1 MEVQM
6 IGEGKVVIYLKGD
19 DIKELP
25 AAPHD
30 ITTAQASRILRS
42 ALGATYD
49 QSWERV
55 CFELYPGR
63 DSLLLFALQ
72 HSDSPYY
79 FAFSSIEPIISASK
93 ACPPGIISYITY
105 IDDGYIL
112 IIYPMHGEMPPY
124 ALWEY
129 GTALSHPASFSVYL
143 SEHGKVIAGPYAL
156 DRMCRT
162 FK

>member
-1 MEVQM
+1 MEVQL

-19 DIKELP
+19 DMKRLP
-25 AAPHD
+25 ASPRD
-30 ITTAQASRILRS
+30 ITTAQATGILRS

-79 FAFSSIEPIISASK
+79 FAFSGIEPLISAALS
-93 ACPPGIISYITY
+93 CPPGIISYLTY
-105 IDDGYIL
+105 LGENYIL
-112 IIYPMHGEMPPY
+112 IIYPLNGESPPY
-124 ALWEY
+124 VLWEY
-129 GTALSHPASFSVYL
+129 GAALSRPSSFSVYL

-156 DRMCRT
+156 DRLCSA